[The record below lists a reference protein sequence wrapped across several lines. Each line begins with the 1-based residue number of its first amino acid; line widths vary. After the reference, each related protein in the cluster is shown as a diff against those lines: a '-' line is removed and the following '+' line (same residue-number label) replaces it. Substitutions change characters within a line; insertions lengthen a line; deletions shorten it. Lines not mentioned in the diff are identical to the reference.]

1 MSTIE
6 AVLQRVRALVAP
18 ALRAEVDRLDNPLMR
33 HVAGYQLGWVDAD
46 GAPSSAAGKAI
57 RPAFTLLAAQ
67 AVGADPRTAVPA
79 AVSVELIHNFS
90 LLHDDVMD
98 RDVSRRHRPTG
109 WVVFGEGQA
118 ILAGN
123 AMMAAALA
131 GLVRAGNDGC
141 VPVLLAAVQELI
153 SGQSQDLGLEGRDS
167 ATLAEVIEME
177 AGKTAALL
185 ACSAALGAVAA
196 GAPPESVV
204 LLEAF
209 GYDVGIAFQLVDDI
223 LGITG
228 DPARTGKSAS
238 SDVRAG
244 KRSAP
249 IVAAL
254 NGANDA
260 ARRLAEMFESGPP
273 SAEEEITLA
282 TKLIGEAGGLEWAAD
297 EADARLRSAL
307 ARLAALPGARP
318 DAVAELSALARYV
331 TDRDR

>member
-1 MSTIE
+1 MSGID
-6 AVLQRVRALVAP
+6 AVLQRVRALVDP
-18 ALRAEVDRLDNPLMR
+18 ALRAEIDRLRNPLMR
-33 HVAGYQLGWVDAD
+33 HVAGYQMGWVDAH
-46 GAPSSAAGKAI
+46 GRASTASGKAI
-57 RPAFTLLAAQ
+57 RPAFTVLAAQ
-67 AVGADPRTAVPA
+67 AVGAEPDIAVPA
-79 AVSVELIHNFS
+79 AVAVELIHNFS

-123 AMMAAALA
+123 AMMAAALDA
-131 GLVRAGNDGC
+131 LVRTGNDAC

-153 SGQSQDLGLEGRDS
+153 SGQSQDLALEGRDS

-185 ACSAALGAVAA
+185 ACSAAIGAVAA
-196 GAPPESVV
+196 GAPRESVG

-209 GYDVGIAFQLVDDI
+209 GHDVGIAFQLVDDI

-254 NGANDA
+254 NGSNDA
-260 ARRLAEMFESGPP
+260 ARRLGEMLESGPP
-273 SAEEEITLA
+273 SGEEEVALA

-307 ARLAALPGARP
+307 TRLGELPDPRP
-318 DAVAELSALARYV
+318 GAVAELSALAQYV